1 MDLTEMYKRVQASGL
16 NWVPPIYDRKQSDLD
31 YAKAILEMGYNYL
44 DGAQKVDFLQGLK
57 GCFNY
62 TDMYRIFQNCMYLG
76 VLIGIEVTPAGEWD
90 MRHPAKQRDY
100 MDMCK
105 NVSALREAYFV
116 YGDTEPTPN
125 VPINSWQKVNVIEKI
140 LYDIFAIF
148 QANYSA
154 MKYTGEQYAGGIGI
168 L

>member
-1 MDLTEMYKRVQASGL
+1 MDLTEMYQRAQASGIS
-16 NWVPPIYDRKQSDLD
+16 WAPPVFNREQSDLD
-31 YAKAILEMGYNYL
+31 YAKTILKIGYDYL
-44 DGAQKVDFLQGLK
+44 DGNQKVDFLRGLK

-62 TDMYRIFQNCMYLG
+62 TDMYRIFQDCMYLG
-76 VLIGIEVTPAGEWD
+76 VLIGIEIIPAGEWD
-90 MRHPAKQRDY
+90 TRHPAKQRDY

-116 YGDTEPTPN
+116 YSDTEPTPN
-125 VPINSWQKVNVIEKI
+125 VPINSCQKVNAIEKI
-140 LYDIFAIF
+140 LHDIFAVF

-154 MKYTGEQYAGGIGI
+154 IKYTGEQYAGGIGI

>member
-1 MDLTEMYKRVQASGL
+1 M
-16 NWVPPIYDRKQSDLD
+16 N
-31 YAKAILEMGYNYL
+31 
-44 DGAQKVDFLQGLK
+44 
-57 GCFNY
+57 
-62 TDMYRIFQNCMYLG
+62 
-76 VLIGIEVTPAGEWD
+76 
-90 MRHPAKQRDY
+90 
-100 MDMCK
+100 MCK

-116 YGDTEPTPN
+116 YSNTEPTPN

-148 QANYSA
+148 QANYNA

>member
-1 MDLTEMYKRVQASGL
+1 MDLTEMYQRAQASGL
-16 NWVPPIYDRKQSDLD
+16 NWISPIYDRKQSDLD
-31 YAKAILEMGYNYL
+31 YAKAILKTGYDNL
-44 DGAQKVDFLQGLK
+44 NGDRKVDFLRGLK

-62 TDMYRIFQNCMYLG
+62 TDMYRIFQDCMYLG
-76 VLIGIEVTPAGEWD
+76 ALLGVEVTSAGEWD
-90 MRHPAKQRDY
+90 TGHPAKQRDY
-100 MDMCK
+100 MNMCK

-116 YGDTEPTPN
+116 YSNTEPTPN

-148 QANYSA
+148 QANYNA